1 MSLRSQH
8 TSEVKHGSTRDVVDG
23 STSCVEAVVYIVA
36 SRCDTSDPWDD
47 VMVLSEQ
54 PRRGQLRRD
63 DGSGGI
69 YELSG
74 YHPSDDDDDAG
85 WRLLC
90 RGLAE
95 EQQRQATLVGEI
107 YIAEKAKNGCTYAT
121 TINGREH
128 SAGYKPLYASTPGD
142 DYCSDE
148 MTEAQVSK

>member
-1 MSLRSQH
+1 ML
-8 TSEVKHGSTRDVVDG
+8 DG
-23 STSCVEAVVYIVA
+23 DYCV
-36 SRCDTSDPWDD
+36 
-47 VMVLSEQ
+47 
-54 PRRGQLRRD
+54 
-63 DGSGGI
+63 
-69 YELSG
+69 
-74 YHPSDDDDDAG
+74 
-85 WRLLC
+85 
-90 RGLAE
+90 AE